1 MTGCYQLTVAGRLPS
16 SVTTT
21 IVARFG
27 DGVRIRPIDGRTT
40 LTLGAIDQPALRA
53 LLILLWD
60 FGHVVLSVSSGAQ
73 R

>member
-1 MTGCYQLTVAGRLPS
+1 MTGCYQLTVVGRLPS

-60 FGHVVLSVSSGAQ
+60 FGHDVLAMSSGA
-73 R
+73 RR

>member
-16 SVTTT
+16 SVSTT

-27 DGVRIRPIDGRTT
+27 DGVRIRSIDGRTT

-60 FGHVVLSVSSGAQ
+60 FGHEVLALSSAAH

>member
-1 MTGCYQLTVAGRLPS
+1 MTGCYQLTVAGRLPN
-16 SVTTT
+16 SVLTT

-27 DGVRIRPIDGRTT
+27 DDVRIRPVDGCTT
-40 LTLGAIDQPALRA
+40 LTIGAMDQPALRA

-60 FGHVVLSVSSGAQ
+60 FGHEVRSLSSGVH

>member
-1 MTGCYQLTVAGRLPS
+1 
-16 SVTTT
+16 
-21 IVARFG
+21 
-27 DGVRIRPIDGRTT
+27 VRIRSIDGRTT

-60 FGHVVLSVSSGAQ
+60 FGHEVLALSSAAH